1 LNAVNDAQRKAI
13 VKTAEALVKAPKPV
27 LFKELE
33 PVIPC
38 SSDVEII
45 DCDDDDEDDDNDKA
59 VDNKTVDDNEAVD
72 CDDETVDGNDEA
84 VDGDDKAVDGD
95 EEAVD
100 GDDEAADEDVM
111 EVDDIKAG
119 FEGEELEDD
128 DFED

>member
-59 VDNKTVDDNEAVD
+59 VDNKTVDDN
-72 CDDETVDGNDEA
+72 